1 MLDDDRYVKA
11 YDSGYIDGVERVLE
25 LMEVY
30 VNRMMVVD
38 EIPLGRACENM
49 LEDIKN
55 TLDSE

>member
-1 MLDDDRYVKA
+1 MDDDRYVKA
-11 YDSGYIDGVERVLE
+11 YDSGYNDGVERVIE

-38 EIPLGRACENM
+38 EVPLGRACENM

-55 TLDSE
+55 TIDSE